1 MAVEQIATYVVDNF
15 IKYEYSITVFISS
28 MKFRKFLINN
38 QTSSNHEEDING
50 DENGRL
56 EDIQDTG
63 IDIFTSLKQ
72 IQPKEGWFP
81 KDLHEFLN
89 FYNIYDFPFV
99 NSAKQEIMEESD
111 RISLKDLHDMLQRE
125 VDSSSR
131 TTIIQSMQKK
141 LDKDYENMIQEIDSF
156 NIFSAKST
164 I

>member
-1 MAVEQIATYVVDNF
+1 MYDY
-15 IKYEYSITVFISS
+15 KLKS
-28 MKFRKFLINN
+28 RKFSINK
-38 QTSSNHEEDING
+38 QTSSNHEEDINV
-50 DENGRL
+50 DENESL
-56 EDIQDTG
+56 ENTEDTG
-63 IDIFTSLKQ
+63 IDISTALKQ

-89 FYNIYDFPFV
+89 FYNICDFPFV
-99 NSAKQEIMEESD
+99 SNAKQEIVEESD

-141 LDKDYENMIQEIDSF
+141 LDDDYENMIQEINSF